1 MPAMA
6 MPPMPILLAYSAKMV
21 SGDIEPTVCV
31 IAGFQA
37 FNTWSPHSIAMPG
50 TMIIHTASEPA
61 QIMAAYFNPTIYP
74 SPKTAAPVLILSTSF
89 ALSAI
94 VSPQPHTRV
103 VKFSFHHPKV
113 ATIKSYRPPMSP
125 AKSNGFAWLP
135 PFSPEISTCVLAV
148 ASGKGYSPC
157 FSLTKYLRKGM
168 RNRIPRI
175 PPSKE
180 LMNIWKKSTVI
191 SGYLS

>member
-1 MPAMA
+1 MMVMMEPMAMIFIDRSFWVRTTLASVFLLSFPWRQDLRALLMMPHERTMPMMPAMA

-37 FNTWSPHSIAMPG
+37 FNTWSPHSKAMPG

-74 SPKTAAPVLILSTSF
+74 SPKTAAPVLILSTNF

-94 VSPQPHTRV
+94 VSPSHTR
-103 VKFSFHHPKV
+103 
-113 ATIKSYRPPMSP
+113 
-125 AKSNGFAWLP
+125 GW
-135 PFSPEISTCVLAV
+135 
-148 ASGKGYSPC
+148 
-157 FSLTKYLRKGM
+157 
-168 RNRIPRI
+168 
-175 PPSKE
+175 
-180 LMNIWKKSTVI
+180 
-191 SGYLS
+191 